1 MTADFLPRIHKLGP
15 NAYGWTGCNGRAVA
29 LTIPLGNELA
39 KAVRGVPESELA
51 LPFTDP
57 VPFMA
62 HGLLRKIAPWMLVL
76 YRRRDAQELMK
87 GDRFEL
93 LRWAEYFLASRR
105 QR

>member
-1 MTADFLPRIHKLGP
+1 M
-15 NAYGWTGCNGRAVA
+15 
-29 LTIPLGNELA
+29 
-39 KAVRGVPESELA
+39 PESELA

-87 GDRFEL
+87 GNRFEL
-93 LRWAEYFLASRR
+93 LRWAELCSPRAVSSELTRSS
-105 QR
+105 